1 MVGVPDVKFGEELCA
16 WIRLKDGDT
25 ATPEEIK
32 QFCKGQIAHYKIPR
46 YIKFVQDFPMTAS
59 GKIQKFI
66 DSRSDDQGT
75 GPHRGGDGLKQTSWS
90 NVKTALCVN
99 LGQAGNSGL
108 ALS

>member
-66 DSRSDDQGT
+66 IRDRM
-75 GPHRGGDGLKQTSWS
+75 
-90 NVKTALCVN
+90 VKELDLTEQATA
-99 LGQAGNSGL
+99 
-108 ALS
+108 